1 MNKLIA
7 EFIGTFFL
15 VFAIGM
21 TGNPLAIGA
30 MLMVMVYF
38 AGNISGAQFNPAVSL
53 GIFIRGKMTAGE
65 MIQYMTIQIVA
76 AISASYLIYLLTNK
90 TFAPVPMEGINI
102 LKPLAVEML
111 CTFGL
116 MTVILAVATT
126 KKASGNSY
134 YGLAIGFTVMACA
147 YAGGAVSGGA
157 FNPAVGI
164 GPCLIDTLVGGND
177 SLSNVWIYIV
187 GPCAGAAVAAMVFKM
202 TNPGEE

>member
-53 GIFIRGKMTAGE
+53 GIFIRGKMSASE
-65 MIQYMTIQIVA
+65 MMQYMVVQIVA
-76 AISASYLIYLLTNK
+76 ATAASYFIYLITHK
-90 TFAPVPMEGINI
+90 TFAPVPMNGINI

-126 KKASGNSY
+126 KKATGNSY

-147 YAGGAVSGGA
+147 YVGGGISGGA

-187 GPCAGAAVAAMVFKM
+187 GPFAGAAAAAVVFKI

>member
-38 AGNISGAQFNPAVSL
+38 SGNISGAQFNPAVSL
-53 GIFIRGKMTAGE
+53 GIFIRGKMSASE
-65 MIQYMTIQIVA
+65 MIQFMAVQIA
-76 AISASYLIYLLTNK
+76 GALAASYFVYLLTNK
-90 TFAPVPMEGINI
+90 TFAPVPLEGINI
-102 LKPLAVEML
+102 LKPLAVEMV
-111 CTFGL
+111 CTFAL

-126 KKASGNSY
+126 KKAVGNSY
-134 YGLAIGFTVMACA
+134 YGLAIGFTITACA
-147 YAGGAVSGGA
+147 YTGGGVSGGA

-164 GPCLIDTLVGGND
+164 GPALIDTLIGGND

-187 GPCAGAAVAAMVFKM
+187 GPATGAAVAAFVFKM

>member
-1 MNKLIA
+1 MNKLLA

-21 TGNPLAIGA
+21 TGNPLAIGV
-30 MLMVMVYF
+30 MLTVMVYF

-53 GIFIRGKMTAGE
+53 GIFMRGKMSAAE
-65 MIQYMTIQIVA
+65 MIQYMAVQIIA
-76 AISASYLIYLLTNK
+76 AISAAYFIYLITHK

-126 KKASGNSY
+126 KKAAGNSY

-147 YAGGAVSGGA
+147 YAGGTISGGA

-187 GPCAGAAVAAMVFKM
+187 GPAVGAAVAAFVFKL
-202 TNPGEE
+202 TNPEEA

>member
-21 TGNPLAIGA
+21 TGDPLAIGV

-53 GIFIRGKMTAGE
+53 GIFLRGKMTATE
-65 MIQYMTIQIVA
+65 MAQYMAVQILGA
-76 AISASYLIYLLTNK
+76 LCASVFVYLITHK
-90 TFAPVPMEGINI
+90 TFAPAPLETINI
-102 LKPLAVEML
+102 LKPLAVEMV
-111 CTFGL
+111 CTFAL

-126 KKASGNSY
+126 KKATGNSY
-134 YGLAIGFTVMACA
+134 YGLAIGFTITACA
-147 YAGGAVSGGA
+147 YAGGGISGGA
-157 FNPAVGI
+157 FNPAVGL
-164 GPCLIDTLVGGND
+164 GPCLVDTLIGEND
-177 SLSNVWIYIV
+177 SLSHVWIYIV
-187 GPCAGAAVAAMVFKM
+187 GPPTGAVVAAFTFKL